1 MDVAIINYG
10 VSNLYSVQNA
20 CHKVGLTSVIT
31 EDYDVIMNSQIA
43 ILPGVGAYSEAMKSI
58 KSKKLDK
65 SIFDFIDSG
74 KPFYGV
80 CLGMQLLFE
89 ESEEFGNCKGLGL
102 IKGNVVKF
110 KSNDKVKLIVPHV
123 GWNKISFRNKNY
135 IDSVMSKNENEDF
148 MYFVHSYHVIPT
160 LKDIELTSTKYQNN
174 VYCSSILKEN
184 ITAFQFHPEKSG
196 SQGMKIFNEIKDRIR

>member
-110 KSNDKVKLIVPHV
+110 KSNDKEKLIVPHV

-184 ITAFQFHPEKSG
+184 IISF
-196 SQGMKIFNEIKDRIR
+196 